1 MRRGAFSLVELLI
14 VMALLLIL
22 TTMYW
27 GSSSGRH
34 KRSLQEDCQQNL
46 LKVFIAMQIYAN
58 DQAGKF
64 PVTAAA
70 RTSED
75 ALDLLVPHYTVDTS
89 LFICPAS
96 NDASLPSGESLRP
109 HKISYA
115 YYMGR
120 RASDASEVL
129 LTDRQV
135 DTLAK
140 KIGQPVFSTTGKPPG
155 NNHQKDGGNL
165 LYADGHAEAS
175 PPNARVSL
183 LLTQGVV
190 LLNPKP

>member
-1 MRRGAFSLVELLI
+1 MRRAAFSLVELLI
-14 VMALLLIL
+14 VVALLLVL

-34 KRSLQEDCQQNL
+34 KRTLQEDCQQNL
-46 LKVFIAMQIYAN
+46 LKLYIAMQIYAN
-58 DQAGKF
+58 DHSGKF
-64 PVTAAA
+64 PVVTNAG
-70 RTSED
+70 TSED
-75 ALDLLVPHYTVDTS
+75 ALDPLVPHYTVDTS

-96 NDASLPSGESLRP
+96 NDASLPSGESLRQ

-115 YYMGR
+115 YYMGLR
-120 RASDASEVL
+120 SADATEVL

-135 DTLAK
+135 DARPK
-140 KIGQPVFSTTGKPPG
+140 KIGQPVFSSDGKPPG

-165 LYADGHAEAS
+165 LFADGHVEVS
-175 PPNARVSL
+175 PPSTAISL
-183 LLTQGVV
+183 ILTQGVV